1 MKHSKLLKYKIFWFL
16 RIVEEKG
23 DVTPSIYLITIL
35 FCKCFFLFSE
45 NKFQYARTSHSP
57 NHATSIINHFYWKKK
72 KNHPVKIHFW
82 RRFSFRN
89 DFFCF
94 LFYIRG
100 INRGLF
106 HFKCCNP
113 LICHRLCKAKLSTF
127 FPMWIFLLSGEGKGE
142 WDGREDRKEKKL
154 TILSFW

>member
-1 MKHSKLLKYKIFWFL
+1 MLKYKLFWFL
-16 RIVEEKG
+16 RREVEVKV
-23 DVTPSIYLITIL
+23 DVTPSIYFITL
-35 FCKCFFLFSE
+35 LSCKCFFLFSE
-45 NKFQYARTSHSP
+45 NKFQYAHTSHSP
-57 NHATSIINHFYWKKK
+57 NHATSIINLVFTGKKK

-94 LFYIRG
+94 LFYIGG

-113 LICHRLCKAKLSTF
+113 LICHRFCKAKLSTF
-127 FPMWIFLLSGEGKGE
+127 FPMWIFLGSGEGKGE

-154 TILSFW
+154 TILSLW